1 MFTVTKY
8 PQGTFSWAD
17 CMTSDAAAGKQ
28 FYADLMGWE
37 INAIPMGEDMFYYM
51 FQQEGPERRRAERH
65 AAGHGGH
72 PALLEQLHQR
82 GRRRRAWCRA
92 LSELGGKVMGGPWD
106 VFDSGRM
113 VTLQGPDEAVVS
125 LWQPRNHIGAGLVN
139 TPGALC
145 WNELYTKDP
154 EVSKA
159 FYGALLGW
167 SFMAHPD
174 TPGYSMIQ
182 NKGRMNG
189 GVFTMDDEMSAVM
202 PPMWMPYFSVAD
214 IEAAAERVVELGGS
228 VFIGPQPAG
237 DVGTFILFT
246 DPQGAHCYLI
256 QLSSARSLGRV
267 DHLAHTSDSAAMWR
281 GVVLLW
287 CRL

>member
-8 PQGTFSWAD
+8 PQGTFSWVD

-28 FYADLMGWE
+28 FYADLMGWDV
-37 INAIPMGEDMFYYM
+37 NAIPMGENMFYYM
-51 FQQEGPERRRAERH
+51 FQQEGQNVA
-65 AAGHGGH
+65 
-72 PALLEQLHQR
+72 
-82 GRRRRAWCRA
+82 A
-92 LSELGGKVMGGPWD
+92 LSGTSPDMSGIPPVWNNYITVNDVDAMVPRISQLGGKVVGGPFD
-106 VFDSGRM
+106 IFDSGRM
-113 VTLQGPDEAVVS
+113 VTLQGPDGAFVS
-125 LWQPRNHIGAGLVN
+125 LWQARNHIGAGLIN

-159 FYGALLGW
+159 FYGDLLGW

-182 NKGRMNG
+182 NNGRMNG
-189 GVFTMDDEMSAVM
+189 GIFTMDEEMSAVM

-214 IEAAAERVVELGGS
+214 IEASAERVKELGGS
-228 VFIGPQPAG
+228 VFIGPQSAG
-237 DVGTFILFT
+237 EVGTFILFT

-256 QLSSARSLGRV
+256 QLSEPEAWV
-267 DHLAHTSDSAAMWR
+267 E
-281 GVVLLW
+281 
-287 CRL
+287 

>member
-1 MFTVTKY
+1 MYTVTKY
-8 PQGTFSWAD
+8 PHGTFSWAD

-28 FYADLMGWE
+28 FYADLMGWD
-37 INAIPMGEDMFYYM
+37 IHDIPMGPDMNDMHYSM
-51 FQQEGPERRRAERH
+51 FQCQGQNVA
-65 AAGHGGH
+65 
-72 PALLEQLHQR
+72 
-82 GRRRRAWCRA
+82 A
-92 LSELGGKVMGGPWD
+92 LSGVAPGMPDVPPVWNCYITVDDVDALAPRIAELGGTVVSGPFE

-113 VTLQGPDEAVVS
+113 LTLQGPDGAHVS

-154 EVSKA
+154 EVSTA

-167 SFMAHPD
+167 TFEAMPD
-174 TPGYSMIQ
+174 TPGYTMIL

-189 GVFTMDDEMSAVM
+189 GIFTMDEEMQATM

-214 IEAAAERVVELGGS
+214 IDAAAARVTELGGA
-228 VFIGPQPAG
+228 VHIGPLPAG
-237 DVGTFILFT
+237 EVGNFLLFT

-256 QLSSARSLGRV
+256 QLHEPEPWIEHRS
-267 DHLAHTSDSAAMWR
+267 
-281 GVVLLW
+281 
-287 CRL
+287 

>member
-37 INAIPMGEDMFYYM
+37 INEIPMGEGMFYYM
-51 FQQEGPERRRAERH
+51 FTQAGQNVAALSGMAPGMPDMPPVWNNYITVDDVDAMAERVT
-65 AAGHGGH
+65 
-72 PALLEQLHQR
+72 
-82 GRRRRAWCRA
+82 
-92 LSELGGKVMGGPWD
+92 ELGGKVVGGPWD

-113 VTLQGPDEAVVS
+113 AQIQGPDGAFVS
-125 LWQPRNHIGAGLVN
+125 LWQPVNHIGAGLVN

-145 WNELYTKDP
+145 WNELYTKDA

-167 SFMAHPD
+167 TFMTDPNN
-174 TPGYSMIQ
+174 PGYHMIQ
-182 NKGRMNG
+182 NNGRMNG
-189 GVFTMDDEMSAVM
+189 GVFPMDEDMASQM
-202 PPMWMPYFSVAD
+202 PPMWLPYFSVAD
-214 IEAAAERVVELGGS
+214 IEASAARIVELGGA
-228 VFIGPQPAG
+228 VHIGPLPAG
-237 DVGTFILFT
+237 EVGRFVLFT

-256 QLSSARSLGRV
+256 QLREPEAWLE
-267 DHLAHTSDSAAMWR
+267 
-281 GVVLLW
+281 
-287 CRL
+287 